1 MKMKVFIFLGALF
14 LMSMVSCRKSY
25 DDLLK
30 RDIVVEKMSD
40 LKVSP
45 AFDYQSLKT
54 VEVEVQLPFSVNY
67 TTLNG
72 RLDFY
77 HLDDQFNV
85 VICHSATADHQGFF
99 RGRFEVPAYLEGIY
113 VRNLAGDHYISFS
126 GSLKA
131 TLDGGV
137 LNYGSFIDTIPPK
150 EVGGLKSGIPE
161 TGRVTPGQTVPLVRR
176 FKSGVINLVQN
187 GDFSINDFGSIS
199 SWDAPMSIDGRWH
212 ETSNL
217 ANKISRVSLASEPVL
232 RFAATNY
239 LDYGGVAQLVA
250 ANPGDLITF
259 SADAKSAAN
268 NGVSWIYLIP
278 RDQSGQSIS
287 FFAREIPVVTNAWT
301 TYTISATMPAGTAT
315 CQVLIW
321 NEFYS
326 NRTVYFD
333 NALVIGPS
341 IDEDNDGVINEEDDY
356 PNDPE
361 RAYNIFYPD
370 DQQFGTLAFED
381 NWPQTADY
389 DMNDL
394 VIGYQFKQVLNANT
408 ALVEL
413 YADFSIRA
421 IGASFQNAFAF
432 EMPVPSWIVQSVTG
446 NSLTEGFITTLA
458 NGTEDGQNNA
468 VVFVTDNPRIQLP
481 YPGSGQF
488 INTSAGAPWVEPD
501 TLHLHVTFTSPVAMS
516 VIGYAPYNPFIVIN
530 RVRGREVHLVDHS
543 PTGLADLSLF
553 GTGRD
558 DSNPGTG
565 RYYKTAQNL
574 PWALDI
580 PANFDYP
587 VEKSEVI
594 DGFLKFAP
602 WAMTSGAEFSDWY
615 HPNMQGYRNQQ
626 YIFAH

>member
-1 MKMKVFIFLGALF
+1 MKNKTFIILAAVLF
-14 LMSMVSCRKSY
+14 ITMFSCRKSY
-25 DDLLK
+25 DYLLK
-30 RDIVVEKMSD
+30 EDIVVEKMSD
-40 LKVSP
+40 LKVSA
-45 AFDYQSLKT
+45 AFAYEALKRIQ
-54 VEVEVQLPFSVNY
+54 VEIQLPYTVNY
-67 TTLNG
+67 SSIHG

-77 HLDDQFNV
+77 YFDDLLNV
-85 VICHSATADHQGFF
+85 VVCHSAMADNRGYYQGSFD
-99 RGRFEVPAYLEGIY
+99 VPAYLEGIY
-113 VRNLAGDHYISFS
+113 VRNLAGDHYLSLS
-126 GSLKA
+126 GSLKM
-131 TLDGGV
+131 TQDGGI

-150 EVGGLKSGIPE
+150 EVIGYKLGVPEMQPAIVTSPGSPVKRYKTGI
-161 TGRVTPGQTVPLVRR
+161 V
-176 FKSGVINLVQN
+176 NLIQN

-199 SWDAPMSIDGRWH
+199 SWNASMNVDGRWY

-217 ANKISRVSLASEPVL
+217 GNKISRVNLSSEPVL

-239 LDYGGVAQLVA
+239 LDYGGVAQLIDA
-250 ANPGDLITF
+250 SQGQLITF

-287 FFAREIPVVTNAWT
+287 FFAREIPVVTNSWT
-301 TYTISATMPAGTAT
+301 TYTISATMPSGTVS

-321 NEFYS
+321 NEFYT

-333 NALVIGPS
+333 NVVVIGPS
-341 IDEDNDGVINEEDDY
+341 TDEDNDGVINEEDDY
-356 PNDPE
+356 PDDPT
-361 RAYNIFYPD
+361 RAYNIYYPD
-370 DQQFGTLAFED
+370 DLQYGTFAFED

-413 YADFSIRA
+413 YADFSVKA

-432 EMPVPSWIVQSVTG
+432 EMPVPPWVVQSVTG

-458 NGTEDGQNNA
+458 NGTEEGQSNA

-488 INTSAGAPWVEPD
+488 VNTSAGSPWVEPD
-501 TLHLHVTFTSPVAMS
+501 TLHLHVSFTTPVAMS
-516 VIGYAPYNPFIVIN
+516 VVGYAPYNPFIVIN

-543 PTGLADLSLF
+543 PTGLADPALF
-553 GTGRD
+553 GTGKD
-558 DSNPGTG
+558 DSSPGTG

-574 PWALDI
+574 PWALDV
-580 PANFDYP
+580 PASFDYP

-602 WAMTSGAEFSDWY
+602 WAMSAGSEYSDWFL
-615 HPNMQGYRNQQ
+615 PNKQGYRNEQHL
-626 YIFAH
+626 FSH

>member
-1 MKMKVFIFLGALF
+1 MKNKTFIILAAVLLITMF
-14 LMSMVSCRKSY
+14 SCRKSY
-25 DDLLK
+25 DYLLK
-30 RDIVVEKMSD
+30 EDIVVEKMSD
-40 LKVSP
+40 LKVSA
-45 AFDYQSLKT
+45 AFAYEALKRIQ
-54 VEVEVQLPFSVNY
+54 VEIQLPYTVNY
-67 TTLNG
+67 SSIHG

-77 HLDDQFNV
+77 YFDDLLNV
-85 VICHSATADHQGFF
+85 VVCHSAMADNRGYYQGSFD
-99 RGRFEVPAYLEGIY
+99 VPAYLEGIY
-113 VRNLAGDHYISFS
+113 VRNLAGDHYLSLS
-126 GSLKA
+126 GSLKM
-131 TLDGGV
+131 TQDGGI

-150 EVGGLKSGIPE
+150 EVIGYKLGVPEMQPAIATSPGSPVKRYKTGI
-161 TGRVTPGQTVPLVRR
+161 V
-176 FKSGVINLVQN
+176 NLIQN

-199 SWDAPMSIDGRWH
+199 SWNASMNVDGRWY

-217 ANKISRVSLASEPVL
+217 GNKISRVNLSSEPVL
-232 RFAATNY
+232 RFAANNY
-239 LDYGGVAQLVA
+239 LDYGGVAQLID
-250 ANPGDLITF
+250 ANQGELITF

-278 RDQSGQSIS
+278 RDQSGQTIS
-287 FFAREIPVVTNAWT
+287 FFAREIPVVTNSWT
-301 TYTISATMPAGTAT
+301 TYTISATMPSGTVS

-321 NEFYS
+321 NEFYT

-333 NALVIGPS
+333 NVVVIGPS
-341 IDEDNDGVINEEDDY
+341 TDEDSDGVINEEDDY
-356 PNDPE
+356 PDDPT
-361 RAYNIFYPD
+361 RAYNIYYPD
-370 DQQFGTLAFED
+370 DLQYGTFAFED

-413 YADFSIRA
+413 YADFSVKA

-432 EMPVPSWIVQSVTG
+432 EMPVPPWVVQSVTG

-458 NGTEDGQNNA
+458 NGTEEGQSNA

-488 INTSAGAPWVEPD
+488 VNTSAGSPWVEPD
-501 TLHLHVTFTSPVAMS
+501 TLHLHVSFTTPVAMS
-516 VIGYAPYNPFIVIN
+516 VVGYAPYNPFIVIN

-543 PTGLADLSLF
+543 PTGLADPALF
-553 GTGRD
+553 GTGKD
-558 DSNPGTG
+558 DSSPGTG

-574 PWALDI
+574 PWALDV
-580 PANFDYP
+580 PASFDYP

-602 WAMTSGAEFSDWY
+602 WAMSAGSEYSDWFL
-615 HPNMQGYRNQQ
+615 PNKQGYRNEQHL
-626 YIFAH
+626 FSH